1 MRPAMVT
8 TRILKG
14 GRLALVFALLCWG
27 LSAWPAPTLAATVD
41 ATKGQIVPGK
51 SVGGISLG
59 MSEPDV
65 TRAWGPPERTE
76 QSPDGIAL
84 YDYGE
89 KQGVGVF
96 VAGNRVTQIMVV
108 GRDWNTTNGLKVGS
122 TRPEVLAFYGRPD
135 EEFRGEAPDE
145 FRYWYKRHGLVFMFK
160 NRTVAG
166 ITVIAAEAIEGPRGG
181 LPPDDPAARKPFLPT
196 PTPPR
201 Y

>member
-1 MRPAMVT
+1 MRSVIVT
-8 TRILKG
+8 TRTASG
-14 GRLALVFALLCWG
+14 GRLVLFLALLCWAT
-27 LSAWPAPTLAATVD
+27 SAQPAPARAAADAAT
-41 ATKGQIVPGK
+41 GQIVPGK
-51 SVGGISLG
+51 GVGSVTLG
-59 MSEPDV
+59 MSETDV
-65 TRAWGPPERTE
+65 IRAWGPPERTE

-96 VAGNRVTQIMVV
+96 VAGNRVTQIMVIT
-108 GRDWNTTNGLKVGS
+108 RDWTTTNGLRVGS

-135 EEFRGEAPDE
+135 DEFRGEAPDE
-145 FRYWYKRHGLVFMFK
+145 FRYWYRRHGLVFIFK

-166 ITVIAAEAIEGPRGG
+166 ITVIAAEVAEGPRGIS
-181 LPPDDPAARKPFLPT
+181 PDDPAVRKPFLPT